1 MIRRPTLYFAASF
14 VALCLSAPAAGTD
27 PEEGFPMISTIAV
40 TSTRDNP
47 TLFGPA
53 LEIYLMDADGTKRT
67 APDRENTTGEAF
79 AALSGYRVV
88 SVRDCSIARSRLTQS
103 IKRRVA
109 FSSASDSGSF
119 WRSIAPSFRST
130 RAASRS
136 TSVCPLAVTDPYFF
150 KWRGF
155 PDCVQPRGPVSTGYR
170 LS

>member
-79 AALSGYRVV
+79 AALSPDGKAR
-88 SVRDCSIARSRLTQS
+88 SSSIATDSSCRRSLPTP
-103 IKRRVA
+103 
-109 FSSASDSGSF
+109 SS
-119 WRSIAPSFRST
+119 
-130 RAASRS
+130 
-136 TSVCPLAVTDPYFF
+136 
-150 KWRGF
+150 
-155 PDCVQPRGPVSTGYR
+155 
-170 LS
+170 